1 MALNPTNRWAGV
13 LGQLLMSA
21 GQQIPA
27 MALQRQESER
37 EDKYKKLNMLMQLLG
52 MQEQRTQNQQSYDL
66 RNRQYQQDYDLRN
79 RQFEYTKERD
89 EAERIAS
96 LQEVL
101 AKLKAQQEMANQ
113 ELSFNRWKFGRTTG
127 GVVDKLLQTFRD
139 SRFVYPTGEKGT
151 PGYTPGYHPKFT
163 PETYDTLN
171 YIIQKGMMPTSGTM
185 PERPPVPN
193 VNREPTKE
201 EAIAELRKR
210 GLL

>member
-1 MALNPTNRWAGV
+1 

-37 EDKYKKLNMLMQLLG
+37 EDKYKKLDMLMQLLD
-52 MQEQRTQNQQSYDL
+52 MQGQRT
-66 RNRQYQQDYDLRN
+66 QYQQDYDLRN
-79 RQFEYTKERD
+79 REFEYTKERD
-89 EAERIAS
+89 EAERLAS
-96 LQEVL
+96 LQETL
-101 AKLKAQQEMANQ
+101 AKLNVEWKKAKQKQ
-113 ELSFNRWKFGRTTG
+113 SFDRWKFGRTTASPKQSAN

-139 SRFVYPTGEKGT
+139 SRFVYPTGEEGK
-151 PGYTPGYHPKFT
+151 PGYTPGYYPKFT

-193 VNREPTKE
+193 VNRKPTKE